1 MILSLSSQTIFVV
14 FESPA
19 IRIVILENFIF
30 FFGLYAKISQV
41 ISKPNIS
48 CSKKKG
54 ELEMNGC

>member
-48 CSKKKG
+48 C
-54 ELEMNGC
+54 